1 MKVNIS
7 GKGVIPGLNTLAPVY
22 NVDLDKQQI
31 LRLLNFR
38 NFRVYG
44 VGTGLL
50 TMANVDAAFDASV
63 ENVKKNAE
71 MKNSSI
77 ESSIKQPTTNGSSKN
92 VVSAIHADYSSILEA
107 KAKEATETEEE
118 TSTVDTEEPTET
130 ITEPTTEDETSTSS
144 EEETVSVEEEKK
156 NDFKYNGK
164 KNKKKYR
171 N

>member
-50 TMANVDAAFDASV
+50 TPANVDAAFDASV

-77 ESSIKQPTTNGSSKN
+77 DLEVKKSNTNESTKMA
-92 VVSAIHADYSSILEA
+92 VSAIHADYSSILEA
-107 KAKEATETEEE
+107 KAKEATVTEE
-118 TSTVDTEEPTET
+118 TSAVDTEEQVEV
-130 ITEPTTEDETSTSS
+130 ITDTNESEDVETS
-144 EEETVSVEEEKK
+144 EDETVSVEEEKK

-164 KNKKKYR
+164 KNKKKNR

>member
-50 TMANVDAAFDASV
+50 TPANVDAAFDASV

-77 ESSIKQPTTNGSSKN
+77 ELTFKQPAINESSKN

-107 KAKEATETEEE
+107 KAKEANVTEEE
-118 TSTVDTEEPTET
+118 TSTVDTEEPTDV
-130 ITEPTTEDETSTSS
+130 ITDNESEDVEIS
-144 EEETVSVEEEKK
+144 EEETTSVVEEKK

-164 KNKKKYR
+164 KNKKKNR

>member
-50 TMANVDAAFDASV
+50 TPANVDAAFDASV

-71 MKNSSI
+71 MKSSVVNSAVKKP
-77 ESSIKQPTTNGSSKN
+77 ETNASTKMP
-92 VVSAIHADYSSILEA
+92 VSAIHADYSSILEE
-107 KAKEATETEEE
+107 KDKEANVTEE
-118 TSTVDTEEPTET
+118 TSAVDTET
-130 ITEPTTEDETSTSS
+130 ITETITEDETENEVSVSS
-144 EEETVSVEEEKK
+144 EDETASVEEEKK

-164 KNKKKYR
+164 KNKKKNR

>member
-50 TMANVDAAFDASV
+50 TPANVDAAFDASV

-71 MKNSSI
+71 MKNPSI
-77 ESSIKQPTTNGSSKN
+77 ELTFKQPTINESSKN

-107 KAKEATETEEE
+107 KDKEATATEE
-118 TSTVDTEEPTET
+118 TSTVDTEEHTET
-130 ITEPTTEDETSTSS
+130 ITEDETSTSS
-144 EEETVSVEEEKK
+144 EEENVSVEEEKK

-164 KNKKKYR
+164 KNKKKNR

>member
-77 ESSIKQPTTNGSSKN
+77 ELSIKQPTINESSKQ

-107 KAKEATETEEE
+107 KAKEATETEE

-130 ITEPTTEDETSTSS
+130 ITEDETSTSS

>member
-50 TMANVDAAFDASV
+50 TPTNVDAAFDASV
-63 ENVKKNAE
+63 ENIKKNAE

-77 ESSIKQPTTNGSSKN
+77 ESSVKHPTPNNSSKQ

-107 KAKEATETEEE
+107 KAKEAAVTEE
-118 TSTVDTEEPTET
+118 TSTVDTEEPVEI
-130 ITEPTTEDETSTSS
+130 ITDNEAEDVETSEEDATS
-144 EEETVSVEEEKK
+144 VVEEKK
-156 NDFKYNGK
+156 TDFKYNGK
-164 KNKKKYR
+164 KNKKKNR

>member
-50 TMANVDAAFDASV
+50 TPTNVDAAFDASV
-63 ENVKKNAE
+63 ENIKKNAE

-77 ESSIKQPTTNGSSKN
+77 ESSVKHQTPNNSSKQ

-107 KAKEATETEEE
+107 KAKEAAAIEEE
-118 TSTVDTEEPTET
+118 TSTVDTKEPVEI
-130 ITEPTTEDETSTSS
+130 ITDDNEAEDVETSEEDTTS
-144 EEETVSVEEEKK
+144 VVEEKK
-156 NDFKYNGK
+156 TDFKYNGK
-164 KNKKKYR
+164 KNKKKNR